1 MAFSAQI
8 ASHAAQ
14 ICINSRKWMSRF
26 FIKQDLKL
34 EKFIHSSVIFFSTY
48 HGVSSLRKEAQTLD
62 KLGKQISCFP
72 SLSGETAKSVRRPG
86 ERYNIYS
93 SKRLLLFTSSGGRN
107 FDRKII
113 HKGSFEITAQLRSQF
128 VINFDLFPSQT
139 TTIS

>member
-8 ASHAAQ
+8 ASHTAQ

-34 EKFIHSSVIFFSTY
+34 EKFIHSSVIFFPTY
-48 HGVSSLRKEAQTLD
+48 HGVSSLRKEAQTFF
-62 KLGKQISCFP
+62 SR

-86 ERYNIYS
+86 EKYNIYS